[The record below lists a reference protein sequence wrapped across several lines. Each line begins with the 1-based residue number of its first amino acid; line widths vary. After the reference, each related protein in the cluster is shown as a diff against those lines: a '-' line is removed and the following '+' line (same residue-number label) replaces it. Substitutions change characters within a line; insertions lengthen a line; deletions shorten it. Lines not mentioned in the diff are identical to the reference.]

1 LSAKKEDLMKL
12 QPIGKRIVIKKVEA
26 EKTTSSGI
34 VLPQSA
40 QEKPQYAEVVAIS
53 EDVINDEEVKSVLEV
68 GDKVI
73 YSQYSGTDVKL
84 DDEEYIVIKYEDVL
98 AVVR

>member
-1 LSAKKEDLMKL
+1 MKL
-12 QPIGKRIVIKKVEA
+12 QPIGKRIVIKKIEA
-26 EKTTSSGI
+26 ETKTSSGI
-34 VLPQSA
+34 VLPESA

-53 EDVINDEEVKSVLEV
+53 DDVINDKENKSILEV

-73 YSQYSGTDVKL
+73 YSQYSGTEVKL
-84 DDEEYIVIKYEDVL
+84 EGKEFIVIKYEDIL

>member
-1 LSAKKEDLMKL
+1 MKL
-12 QPIGKRIVIKKVEA
+12 QPIGKRLVIKKVEA

-53 EDVINDEEVKSVLEV
+53 ENVLNDKEIDSVLEV

-73 YSQYSGTDVKL
+73 YSQYSGTEVKL
-84 DDEEYIVIKYEDVL
+84 DDEEFIVIKYEDVL
-98 AVVR
+98 AVIR

>member
-1 LSAKKEDLMKL
+1 MKL

-26 EKTTSSGI
+26 EKTTASGI
-34 VLPQSA
+34 VLPESA

-53 EDVINDEEVKSVLEV
+53 EDVKNDQEVKSVLEV

-73 YSQYSGTDVKL
+73 YSQYSGTEVKL
-84 DDEEYIVIKYEDVL
+84 DDQEYIVIKYEDIL
-98 AVVR
+98 AVLR